1 MATFRGRYLNVLDHK
16 GRLNIPSKFR
26 RALSPDA
33 QNTFVIIR
41 GLDGCISL
49 YPLDEWVKI
58 EAKLRS
64 LPVSKENS
72 RKFQRIMHLDS
83 ADATLDSQGRIALP
97 PALVKQAKI
106 SKDVVVF
113 GILDRIELWN
123 PKLFEQY
130 FARSGQSYE
139 ETAEDLLF

>member
-16 GRLNIPSKFR
+16 GRLNIPSKLR
-26 RALSPDA
+26 KALSPDA
-33 QNTFVIIR
+33 QSTFVITR

-49 YPLDEWVKI
+49 YPLDEWMRI

-72 RKFQRIMHLDS
+72 RRFQRIMHLDS
-83 ADATLDSQGRIALP
+83 ADAKLDSQGRIALP
-97 PALVKQAKI
+97 PELLKQAKI
-106 SKDVVVF
+106 TKEVVVF

-123 PKLFEQY
+123 PKLFDEY
-130 FARSGQSYE
+130 FASSRQKYE
-139 ETAEDLLF
+139 EIAEDLLF